1 MARTY
6 KYQSTKN
13 SIARKST
20 EALIDAF
27 NALVGRR
34 CWTSARASHDA
45 ALIDALI
52 KKGVD
57 VSAIY
62 DGRVI
67 SFQHQVVLSED
78 NKKLIF
84 V

>member
-45 ALIDALI
+45 ALIDAL

-84 V
+84 A

>member
-45 ALIDALI
+45 ALIDAL

-57 VSAIY
+57 VSAIC

-84 V
+84 A